1 MFNVFPSLYIFSNN
15 FRSVLLSALSHGF
28 CKIGEYTNMHS
39 FGGSVIYYFFNF
51 MLLCTTPWIFIFNL
65 IFVDNKYLVINFSS
79 LLWFLKMMWLFFKV
93 FSNPEVCWFIFFR
106 MTFLHFGGI
115 YQNYFLPKLTF
126 MPINILSYK
135 ILIFILTLLK

>member
-79 LLWFLKMMWLFFKV
+79 LLWFLKMMWLFLKYSLILKFV
-93 FSNPEVCWFIFFR
+93 DLFFSEWPFYISGVYTKIIFC
-106 MTFLHFGGI
+106 
-115 YQNYFLPKLTF
+115 QNWPLCP
-126 MPINILSYK
+126 
-135 ILIFILTLLK
+135 LIFYLIKY